1 MSLEMESTTTTS
13 DEINK
18 FTRKYL
24 LSTLDADFYASDFS
38 ERHFGALLD
47 ELFIKFGEEST
58 RSRMKTIGT
67 CIANHFRNFSQECE
81 VSINKGKI
89 KVTKKFQEG
98 ITTAD
103 MDRAS
108 IRLGRSIQGLV
119 QEKELYALQEHLL
132 CFPEDL
138 LETLYQNFSS
148 TSIGNDYKSLRNI
161 IRPSVEQN
169 FDLRSRDIV
178 LFLRKKLYVR
188 YFIDLR
194 TLPKDENRR
203 FLGVSP
209 EHLEILYKENFPADF
224 GEILLEMAPDVIED
238 TLDFGRIDNFVFKE
252 KYIEVFRT
260 LVDVAMAEYTSSID
274 KESVMA
280 LNGYIL
286 RLHFDSLLY
295 LCAEVL
301 IDMVMK
307 RDRKADEFLR
317 FYNGE
322 TIVGSNGKKI
332 KKPFVVDVKEN
343 IWNYSS
349 IFSVMT
355 QCAQFETLYKQQVL
369 AVKEAESQYKKAEQ
383 LLSVSK
389 GNEKK
394 GLEILS
400 LLKDELHACTT
411 EKNNL
416 LNIKKPSKEETHQLR
431 EKRHREK
438 HLLAEH
444 DKAFSEKNDLILK
457 RENAKITERNRL
469 KQLEEAK
476 RSLVMT
482 EKKGDELYAQ
492 QDRIFSALAKALIFR

>member
-1 MSLEMESTTTTS
+1 MPLEMESTTTTS

-24 LSTLDADFYASDFS
+24 LSTLDADFYASDYS
-38 ERHFGALLD
+38 ARHFEALMD
-47 ELFIKFGEEST
+47 ELYTKFGEEST
-58 RSRMKTIGT
+58 RSRMKTIST
-67 CIANHFRNFSQECE
+67 CIANHFKNFSQECE
-81 VSINKGKI
+81 VSINEGKV
-89 KVTKKFQEG
+89 KVAKKFQEG
-98 ITTAD
+98 IKTAD

-108 IRLGRSIQGLV
+108 VGLVRSMQRFV
-119 QEKELYALQEHLL
+119 QEKESYALQEHLL
-132 CFPEDL
+132 CFPQDL
-138 LETLYQNFSS
+138 LETLYQKFSS
-148 TSIGNDYKSLRNI
+148 TSIENDYKSLRNI

-169 FDLRSRDIV
+169 FDLHSRDIV
-178 LFLRKKLYVR
+178 LFLRKKLYIR
-188 YFIDLR
+188 YFVNLR

-224 GEILLEMAPDVIED
+224 GEILLDMATDVIED
-238 TLDFGRIDNFVFKE
+238 ALDFGRIDNFTFKA
-252 KYIEVFRT
+252 KYIEVFRA
-260 LVDVAMAEYTSSID
+260 LVDVAMADYTSSID

-332 KKPFVVDVKEN
+332 KKPFVVDEKEN

-355 QCAQFETLYKQQVL
+355 QCAQFETSYQQQVAAL
-369 AVKEAESQYKKAEQ
+369 KEAESQYKKAEQ
-383 LLSVSK
+383 LLTLSK

-394 GLEILS
+394 GSEVLS
-400 LLKDELHACTT
+400 LLKDELHRCTT

-416 LNIKKPSKEETHQLR
+416 LNIKKPSKEEVHQLR
-431 EKRHREK
+431 EKRHKEK

-444 DKAFSEKNDLILK
+444 DKAFNEKTDLTLK

-469 KQLEEAK
+469 KQMEEAK
-476 RSLVMT
+476 RSLVMIQ
-482 EKKGDELYAQ
+482 KKGEELYAQ